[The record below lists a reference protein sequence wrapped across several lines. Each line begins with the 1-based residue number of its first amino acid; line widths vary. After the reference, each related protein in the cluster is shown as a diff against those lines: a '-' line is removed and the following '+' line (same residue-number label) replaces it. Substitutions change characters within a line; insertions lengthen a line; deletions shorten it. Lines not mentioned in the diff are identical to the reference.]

1 MNPSRTG
8 RMIEASSGIPV
19 RIARAG
25 HAQVAA
31 AGNAALASAP
41 AGANGP
47 GTGHRPAMREA
58 HMIGHISYPDTLV
71 YRQQWKE
78 LQAEVTRDHAID
90 EYLGTGSRSRRT
102 DGSRRRVVV
111 ALGVVLFIGT
121 LVAVPWLNQRVFIA
135 ESPSGVETTLPA
147 ADQAP
152 EPGAAS
158 GQGERRVARGV
169 APPAADGA
177 TEGTALDA
185 ES

>member
-1 MNPSRTG
+1 
-8 RMIEASSGIPV
+8 MI
-19 RIARAG
+19 R
-25 HAQVAA
+25 
-31 AGNAALASAP
+31 
-41 AGANGP
+41 
-47 GTGHRPAMREA
+47 
-58 HMIGHISYPDTLV
+58 HIRYPDTLV

-90 EYLGTGSRSRRT
+90 EYLGTGSRGRRT
-102 DGSRRRVVV
+102 EGSRRRIVM

-135 ESPSGVETTLPA
+135 KSPDGVETTLPA

-158 GQGERRVARGV
+158 GQGERRVARGA
-169 APPAADGA
+169 APSAAGGA